1 MDTFFDLFNKTDL
14 ENIYNIL
21 ITENEKDKVFK
32 IYKDLKDSIYLAQIA
47 EEIKNI
53 KRRFL
58 INQIGGAR
66 PNTRSVSAQNQVLNT
81 PVSSGTRSRS
91 SAAAAASGGNAN
103 TRNRGRG
110 NRGNQVNSGNRG
122 NPVNTGNRANNSRG
136 GTRGTRGT
144 DWHRNRDRIGR
155 DYEGLDRYLDEFED
169 RVERNDLR

>member
-14 ENIYNIL
+14 ENINNIL
-21 ITENEKDKVFK
+21 ITENEKDKEFK

-53 KRRFL
+53 KRRYL

-66 PNTRSVSAQNQVLNT
+66 PNTRSVSAQNQVLKT

-91 SAAAAASGGNAN
+91 SAAEAASGGNAN
-103 TRNRGRG
+103 SRNRGRG
-110 NRGNQVNSGNRG
+110 NRGNQVNRGNRGNRG
-122 NPVNTGNRANNSRG
+122 NPVNTGNRANNVRG

-155 DYEGLDRYLDEFED
+155 DYEGLDWYLDYF
-169 RVERNDLR
+169 R